1 MEELSPVL
9 KKIKNQAGMIGTLRP
24 ELLKASVEHLGPAIV
39 ELLNASV
46 AIGKLPKVWALS
58 AITPIAKPGSD
69 HRTCDGYRG
78 IAVGTLAAKLYG
90 SMLDHRIDGWA
101 EASGIRAKGQFGFR
115 KGKGTASASFIV
127 RTLFD
132 QVRTQKGG
140 RLYTCF
146 VDFKKAYDSVPRHLL
161 WAKLERRGVT
171 GWVLDAIKAMYADV
185 PMCVKSSTGL
195 GKVFQSNL
203 GVKQGCPLSPLLFG
217 LYLDDWDAELK
228 AASEAPDDESD
239 KFDFPNLAGEDL
251 RSLMYA
257 DDLMQAATSID
268 GLRKQMALL
277 EDFSAR
283 WGLTINA
290 SKTKVMVFSRLN
302 SPHVAKT
309 AVLKIGGEV
318 VEVVERFK
326 YLGTIFHCSQML
338 SRHAVPARA
347 YNGRRAYHI
356 SRRRLAELQLGGG
369 LEINFRLFDVMV
381 DSVLGYGAEVWA
393 PELLCNDPLSNDCE
407 RVHLFA
413 LKWLLGV
420 RKSTASCIV
429 LAETGRWP
437 LAFRWVKRIARFYN
451 GLVKAPADSILKR
464 AFIANCQLTSN
475 PAEGSAKCM
484 AEQSWAA
491 QLQRAFKKF
500 EVQLP
505 LEEPIELNV
514 NDVCIKWKE
523 FYLNRVRTETGTKI
537 KKYVH
542 EVRNGLPEYEAA
554 PYLGVSAVSDRRAM
568 TQAMTGSHF
577 LMEEVGRWNQLAK
590 EDRVC
595 KQCAEKEVKTVET
608 AEHLFFHCPSY
619 DDIRADFPCLDF
631 TLTNLHEFSMQQPTQ
646 ITRVITR
653 PLWSICFVL
662 TNFIDDLV
670 MWKLCGDC
678 PFDLVLG
685 KPWFDE
691 KNPQIDWPNNLITL
705 QHDGKTIA
713 FRADY
718 HDQKHL
724 KKNGLI
730 SAVEMEAELSS
741 GNIVHF
747 CVIKPIPEKYE
758 NYEYGSDG
766 KNLERNGLEK
776 HVDMLVDEFVDV
788 FDPDLPLPVDREIE
802 HEIELEPGAS
812 PVAQQM
818 YRLSFEELA
827 ELKTQILDY
836 LNRGFIRP
844 SKSPYGAPILFV
856 RKKSG
861 ALRMCVDYRGLNRI
875 TKKNRCPL
883 PRIDDLLDKLA
894 GAKYFT
900 SLDLKSAY
908 HQIKIKEEDIEKTAF
923 RTPFGHFEFVVLPF
937 GLCNAPATFQ
947 TLMNNVFRDELHQFV
962 LCYLDDIMIFSK
974 SLQAHIQHVRHVFEK
989 LRKNKLFVNKEKC
1002 LFFQTKIAWLGY
1014 IISENGI
1021 KVDQSKISTILE
1033 WPVPKNTID
1042 ILSFLGFTG
1051 YYRKFI
1057 EKYSHIAAPMTELLK
1072 KDISFIW
1079 TPTQQQAFETLKSKL
1094 TTAPILIL
1102 PSPDFPFEMYTDASD
1117 FAFGGVLMQD
1127 QGQGLKPVAFSSK
1140 KLSEAERKYDIYE
1153 KEALSQIH
1161 HLKLWRCYIQSAHRS
1176 TAYTDNNVLK
1186 YLQTQPRLSPRQ
1198 ARWME
1203 VLSQFNVY
1211 VEYITGKANV
1221 VADALSRRPDFAM
1234 TVVFACQDSDWL
1246 LQLKESYKES
1256 PEAKKIIQLI
1266 QEKQSRDY
1274 VFDHGYIV
1282 RRTPENTQLYVPEGP
1297 LRKELVEEHHDS
1309 LLAGHFGVAKT
1320 AALLLRCY
1328 YWPQLQRDV
1337 RRGVQSCERCGASKS
1352 SNQKKAGLLQPLP
1365 TPTRRFE
1372 VITMDFVT
1380 SLPDVD
1386 NFNAIMIMV
1395 DKLTKRV
1402 FLAPT
1407 TDKVTAEEAAT
1418 LFYRHVVRN
1427 QGVPSTIIS
1436 DRGTQFTSIFWKSM
1450 IAQLGIKHKLSTAY
1464 HPQTDGQ
1471 SEITVRIVVDMLRT
1485 LHQEYPNWV
1494 QILPA
1499 VEFAIN
1505 NSKNV
1510 STGKTPFFL
1519 CYGEEVPTPPT
1530 LNLQALA
1537 KLNPN
1542 QPSVDFAAR
1551 TQIAIQ
1557 EAQRMLAEA
1566 QRKQKYYADQGRR
1579 HLTFEEGDQVYIST
1593 ADLPLKGPRK
1603 LAPKWF
1609 GPIPVVKKLS
1619 PLNYQVAL
1627 PPIWRRRYPI
1637 FHVEKLKPFVQ
1648 STEFPNRYPARPP
1661 PDLEQGPDVFNVEKI
1676 LDRRSTPWGRGF
1688 KVEYYVKWEGYPL
1701 CDSTWE
1707 PKSNFRDAGT
1717 EVKRMLREIDQQHD
1731 AT

>member
-1 MEELSPVL
+1 MNEEQILAMQQENANLQNAVQQLQAQVLAMQQQQPQQQAMAFDQAPVPAVVPIQVVENVDDEG
-9 KKIKNQAGMIGTLRP
+9 KKITRFIKIKPDKFSGSRSKDPEEWAYEVANTLEAAGITLEETKILAVKHALTGQAAIWWRSITEGHVANIPTTFEAFKHALIQRYRP
-24 ELLKASVEHLGPAIV
+24 KDPAYEARQKLDSLKQTGSAEAYADKFLTMTVRTELTEEEMAYLFMKGLKPRIKAKVLEKYKLK
-39 ELLNASV
+39 ELHGLE
-46 AIGKLPKVWALS
+46 ALMTY
-58 AITPIAKPGSD
+58 A
-69 HRTCDGYRG
+69 
-78 IAVGTLAAKLYG
+78 IAVDDATYEAGNDKNNGAEKIDSGGSAGNGKSWKGQHAGHASTSSQHPASTTTPMEIDSFKKIEKLTPETRAQNVVESGDSLPVVENLEQEIDEVVDVDLIKEVARWKSAKLLRTKFRVG
-90 SMLDHRIDGWA
+90 CV
-101 EASGIRAKGQFGFR
+101 EAD
-115 KGKGTASASFIV
+115 
-127 RTLFD
+127 TLFD
-132 QVRTQKGG
+132 SGSSVNLVADSFVLKHKLKTRTIENGPTFRTADG
-140 RLYTCF
+140 RYHRCE
-146 VDFKKAYDSVPRHLL
+146 K
-161 WAKLERRGVT
+161 
-171 GWVLDAIKAMYADV
+171 VLD
-185 PMCVKSSTGL
+185 
-195 GKVFQSNL
+195 
-203 GVKQGCPLSPLLFG
+203 
-217 LYLDDWDAELK
+217 
-228 AASEAPDDESD
+228 
-239 KFDFPNLAGEDL
+239 LA
-251 RSLMYA
+251 R
-257 DDLMQAATSID
+257 I
-268 GLRKQMALL
+268 R
-277 EDFSAR
+277 
-283 WGLTINA
+283 
-290 SKTKVMVFSRLN
+290 
-302 SPHVAKT
+302 
-309 AVLKIGGEV
+309 
-318 VEVVERFK
+318 
-326 YLGTIFHCSQML
+326 
-338 SRHAVPARA
+338 
-347 YNGRRAYHI
+347 
-356 SRRRLAELQLGGG
+356 
-369 LEINFRLFDVMV
+369 
-381 DSVLGYGAEVWA
+381 
-393 PELLCNDPLSNDCE
+393 
-407 RVHLFA
+407 
-413 LKWLLGV
+413 
-420 RKSTASCIV
+420 ASC
-429 LAETGRWP
+429 
-437 LAFRWVKRIARFYN
+437 Y
-451 GLVKAPADSILKR
+451 
-464 AFIANCQLTSN
+464 
-475 PAEGSAKCM
+475 
-484 AEQSWAA
+484 
-491 QLQRAFKKF
+491 
-500 EVQLP
+500 
-505 LEEPIELNV
+505 
-514 NDVCIKWKE
+514 
-523 FYLNRVRTETGTKI
+523 
-537 KKYVH
+537 
-542 EVRNGLPEYEAA
+542 
-554 PYLGVSAVSDRRAM
+554 SD
-568 TQAMTGSHF
+568 
-577 LMEEVGRWNQLAK
+577 
-590 EDRVC
+590 
-595 KQCAEKEVKTVET
+595 
-608 AEHLFFHCPSY
+608 
-619 DDIRADFPCLDF
+619 
-631 TLTNLHEFSMQQPTQ
+631 TLTN
-646 ITRVITR
+646 I
-653 PLWSICFVL
+653 FVL
-662 TNFIDDLV
+662 L
-670 MWKLCGDC
+670 GDC

-718 HDQKHL
+718 HDQKDL

-766 KNLERNGLEK
+766 KNLEKNGLEK

-1033 WPVPKNTID
+1033 WPVPKNIID

-1372 VITMDFVT
+1372 VITMDFVNPT
-1380 SLPDVD
+1380 FRKLQGEKIAGSVSLKEVSFSNIIYSDFSLPSDYSYYYINNHSVISYRQIPFRVASLKLHKTSVCNTVD
-1386 NFNAIMIMV
+1386 PIS
-1395 DKLTKRV
+1395 
-1402 FLAPT
+1402 
-1407 TDKVTAEEAAT
+1407 AA
-1418 LFYRHVVRN
+1418 
-1427 QGVPSTIIS
+1427 SE
-1436 DRGTQFTSIFWKSM
+1436 GTQRSHGQFIDM
-1450 IAQLGIKHKLSTAY
+1450 I
-1464 HPQTDGQ
+1464 
-1471 SEITVRIVVDMLRT
+1471 
-1485 LHQEYPNWV
+1485 
-1494 QILPA
+1494 
-1499 VEFAIN
+1499 
-1505 NSKNV
+1505 
-1510 STGKTPFFL
+1510 
-1519 CYGEEVPTPPT
+1519 
-1530 LNLQALA
+1530 
-1537 KLNPN
+1537 
-1542 QPSVDFAAR
+1542 
-1551 TQIAIQ
+1551 
-1557 EAQRMLAEA
+1557 
-1566 QRKQKYYADQGRR
+1566 
-1579 HLTFEEGDQVYIST
+1579 
-1593 ADLPLKGPRK
+1593 
-1603 LAPKWF
+1603 
-1609 GPIPVVKKLS
+1609 
-1619 PLNYQVAL
+1619 
-1627 PPIWRRRYPI
+1627 
-1637 FHVEKLKPFVQ
+1637 
-1648 STEFPNRYPARPP
+1648 
-1661 PDLEQGPDVFNVEKI
+1661 
-1676 LDRRSTPWGRGF
+1676 
-1688 KVEYYVKWEGYPL
+1688 
-1701 CDSTWE
+1701 
-1707 PKSNFRDAGT
+1707 
-1717 EVKRMLREIDQQHD
+1717 
-1731 AT
+1731 